1 VLEPES
7 TISLVEGQCLVLPS
21 HTSHWPALQLAV
33 EAGIGRVY
41 GEETLLLPSMSLAFC
56 GPFET
61 SWQWLTPSATWFLE
75 ALTSMS
81 LQVERVP
88 ATPAGADLIAEWQ
101 LDLHRVRHPVGADR
115 RVIEVL
121 RLLIQH
127 FGIRV
132 SRGYRLSF
140 VLSHGRIAELI
151 GVTRSTVTHQL
162 TLLREQGLLSVD
174 RLGSLMAAPALI
186 EIEPPPTRSR
196 SR

>member
-162 TLLREQGLLSVD
+162 TLLREQGLLSPD

>member
-1 VLEPES
+1 VEPAN
-7 TISLVEGQCLVLPS
+7 TISLVEGQSLVLPS

-33 EAGIGRVY
+33 EAGVGRVY

-56 GPFET
+56 GSFET
-61 SWQWLTPSATWFLE
+61 SWLWLTPSATWFLE